1 MIPIPVPADDVA
13 FPCPRTDTDFRQ
25 DVGVDTLLD
34 LPDYPKSFENG
45 KPFLPDWAI
54 TAVPNEMP
62 RMHNWYLKARR
73 LGLRTL
79 CAPYHPKVFRLQGQG
94 IMDVMFNFRDIHNIF
109 RLGELDIEMVRL

>member
-73 LGLRTL
+73 LGLRTIRK
-79 CAPYHPKVFRLQGQG
+79 YSDFKVRESW
-94 IMDVMFNFRDIHNIF
+94 MSCSIF
-109 RLGELDIEMVRL
+109 ETSTTSSASVN